1 MWTTYSEVVGKL
13 LKEFAMTATTI
24 LFAVLMIASGAV
36 RMGLILLAIWAL
48 IRLVDRL
55 RTPIVV
61 NPVAANDAPAEQPAV
76 AATTEA

>member
-1 MWTTYSEVVGKL
+1 MLPDYSEDVGKL
-13 LKEFAMTATTI
+13 LKEYEMTATTV

-36 RMGLILLAIWAL
+36 RIGLILLAIWAL

-61 NPVAANDAPAEQPAV
+61 NAPASDAPAEQTPV
-76 AATTEA
+76 ATTTEA